1 MAIDTTAK
9 TTIEVKA
16 DTTQAQKAIRDL
28 AQETAKGNAELKKQA
43 EQASL
48 VGKKFEELGKSMV
61 GLQMHDAFKRV
72 SASVSEVT
80 SGVIDLNGAF
90 AGFQAAGPWGA
101 VIGALGGAL
110 VKFAVGLHDVEKRAT
125 EFRKMMPDMAAASDR
140 LFEGYNKQQ
149 DAIRAMN
156 DRLAETPYRLAKVL
170 DGFKDLYPALKKARE
185 EIQAYDSAPARL
197 NRGLR
202 AGGKGLQDFIG
213 DITTRG
219 LGVSSWGGL
228 KFKSG
233 GRGGASYDGA
243 ATDLGSQI
251 AGNIGSYDYLQAM
264 QDRADAASRLGTS
277 NMIRSSADLG
287 GYAGLQSQV
296 DAFNSGEFGRRN
308 AEAYGDFA
316 TGQQQSFLEKT
327 FGPVDQ
333 FDIYA
338 QGFQALT
345 GAVGSALGAWIDGSK
360 SAGEAVREFTSEAL
374 KGLAIQMSTEAIKHG
389 AYALG
394 NLAIGNFAGA
404 SMHGKAAAAFGV
416 GAALAAG
423 GAKALGSGWSGG
435 GASAGGATGASA
447 PNVSGGSGGGTPG
460 RNITIVYG
468 DSYAD
473 DNPRN
478 RQLRAERDIERVMGT
493 RSVELH

>member
-1 MAIDTTAK
+1 MSSGVK
-9 TTIEVKA
+9 TVAEIAVIA
-16 DTTQAQKAIRDL
+16 DT
-28 AQETAKGNAELKKQA
+28 KQA
-43 EQASL
+43 REEMKKLAEAT
-48 VGKKFEELGKSMV
+48 GKTYAEVEKQVKGLQTLGNKWSELSKSMV
-61 GLQMHDAFKRV
+61 GLQMHDTFKRV
-72 SASVSEVT
+72 SDGAKEAT
-80 SGVIDLNGAF
+80 NGVLDLNSAF
-90 AGFQAAGPWGA
+90 AGYQVAGPWGA
-101 VIGALGGAL
+101 AIGLVGVAAAKSANYLDALGVSIDELEKKAQKQAIDTMPGWA
-110 VKFAVGLHDVEKRAT
+110 KEIWATRDAVA
-125 EFRKMMPDMAAASDR
+125 
-140 LFEGYNKQQ
+140 
-149 DAIRAMN
+149 AMN
-156 DRLAETPYRLAKVL
+156 LRLYDTPGAVAAVFTQFSK
-170 DGFKDLYPALKKARE
+170 LYPLLKKARE

-228 KFKSG
+228 KFQSG

-333 FDIYA
+333 FDLYA
-338 QGFQALT
+338 QGFQMLS
-345 GAVGSALGAWIDGSK
+345 GAVGSSLSAWIDGSA
-360 SAGEAVREFTSEAL
+360 SAGEAFKKFIGEAL
-374 KGLAIQMSTEAIKHG
+374 KGIAVQMAMESLKHG

-394 NLAIGNFAGA
+394 SLAFGDFRGA
-404 SMHGKAAAAFGV
+404 ATHGKAALMFGT
-416 GAALAAG
+416 GAVLAAG
-423 GAKALGSGWSGG
+423 AAKAFNGG
-435 GASAGGATGASA
+435 GASVPSTGSA
-447 PNVSGGSGGGTPG
+447 PNVSGGSGGAAQPERIIVFGDPFAEDSPRG
-460 RNITIVYG
+460 RQ
-468 DSYAD
+468 
-473 DNPRN
+473 
-478 RQLRAERDIERVMGT
+478 RQAKRMVSRALGNS
-493 RSVELH
+493 SVENN

>member
-1 MAIDTTAK
+1 MSETVAK

-28 AQETAKGNAELKKQA
+28 AQETAKGNLELKRQA
-43 EQASL
+43 EQSSL
-48 VGKKFEELGKSMV
+48 VSKKWEEMGKAMV
-61 GLQMHDAFKRV
+61 GLQINETFKRL
-72 SASVSEVT
+72 SASISEAT
-80 SGVIDLNGAF
+80 NGVLDLNGAF

-101 VIGALGGAL
+101 AIGL
-110 VKFAVGLHDVEKRAT
+110 VG
-125 EFRKMMPDMAAASDR
+125 AAAAKSANYLDT
-140 LFEGYNKQQ
+140 LGVSIDELEKKAQKQAIDTMPGWAKEIWATR
-149 DAIRAMN
+149 DAVAAMN
-156 DRLAETPYRLAKVL
+156 LRLYDTPGAVAAVFTQFSK
-170 DGFKDLYPALKKARE
+170 LYPLLKKARE

-228 KFKSG
+228 KFQGG

-316 TGQQQSFLEKT
+316 SGKQQSFLEKT
-327 FGPVDQ
+327 FGPVGE
-333 FDIYA
+333 FDLYA
-338 QGFQALT
+338 QGFQMLS
-345 GAVGSALGAWIDGSK
+345 GAVGSALGAWVDGSA
-360 SAGEAVREFTSEAL
+360 SAGEAFKKFIGEAL
-374 KGLAIQMSTEAIKHG
+374 KGIAVQMAMESLKHG

-394 NLAIGNFAGA
+394 SLAFGDARGA
-404 SMHGKAAAAFGV
+404 ATHGKAALMFGT
-416 GAALAAG
+416 GAVLAAG
-423 GAKALGSGWSGG
+423 AAKAFNGG
-435 GASAGGATGASA
+435 GASVPSTGSA
-447 PNVSGGSGGGTPG
+447 PNVSGGSGGSGTPE
-460 RNITIVYG
+460 RIVVYG
-468 DSYAD
+468 DAFAEDS
-473 DNPRN
+473 PRGKQ
-478 RQLRAERDIERVMGT
+478 RQAKRMVSRAMGNS
-493 RSVELH
+493 SVEMN